1 MLGMY
6 SKVTKPDVMLRDEI
20 VEDKRKHRDACPA
33 KSSSWQWHVFKMVKE
48 EKTQFAKQIDLR
60 ILKNRYH
67 NP

>member
-1 MLGMY
+1 MY
-6 SKVTKPDVMLRDEI
+6 SKVTRPDVMLRDEI

-33 KSSSWQWHVFKMVKE
+33 KSSTSWQWHVFRMVKE

-60 ILKNRYH
+60 ILKNRYR